1 MFDFD
6 EDLNEINDD
15 YDIEQKELEKEID
28 LRDKR
33 TKSTEGYKSLDYDDF
48 REWIEF
54 SKLDA
59 EDMVKDEEAIRIA
72 NSTIYAKRMDWGIK
86 QQRMLREIKQ
96 EAEERKQKGLDY

>member
-15 YDIEQKELEKEID
+15 YDIEQKELEREMD
-28 LRDKR
+28 LRDKK
-33 TKSTEGYKSLDYDDF
+33 TKSTEEFKSLDHDDF
-48 REWIEF
+48 RERIEF
-54 SKLDA
+54 SKLDD
-59 EDMVKDEEAIRIA
+59 EDMAKDEETLRIA
-72 NSTIYAKRMDWGIK
+72 NSTVYAKRMDWGIN